1 MDNVTILKWCAIA
14 VIPKAAL
21 LIDASIGG
29 CIDTGFGRDCSPAI
43 GVEADG
49 SVIIPCDYI
58 CLMQSHSDA
67 AVFHATEVRVV
78 SAWALL
84 LLAKVGVGRM
94 VASRYF
100 HCNRK

>member
-1 MDNVTILKWCAIA
+1 
-14 VIPKAAL
+14 
-21 LIDASIGG
+21 
-29 CIDTGFGRDCSPAI
+29 
-43 GVEADG
+43 
-49 SVIIPCDYI
+49 
-58 CLMQSHSDA
+58 
-67 AVFHATEVRVV
+67 VRVV